1 LIFKDHL
8 LLINEGSMNLTEKIN
23 NDLKE
28 AMKSNDSVRLQTVRS
43 IRALILEF
51 EKSGSGKKLNEEE
64 EIRLLSSAAKKRKE
78 AIEEY
83 VKAGRKD
90 LASLEEAELNIIMSY
105 LPKQLSMDEI
115 VSKVKE
121 LAAQVGAQTKT
132 DFPKLMPLAV
142 KELKGLAEGK
152 AIKEAVEKVL
162 GVN

>member
-1 LIFKDHL
+1 
-8 LLINEGSMNLTEKIN
+8 MNLTEKIN
-23 NDLKE
+23 SDLKE
-28 AMKSNDSVRLQTVRS
+28 AMKSNETLRLQTIRS

-51 EKSGSGKKLNEEE
+51 EKSGTGKKLTEEE
-64 EIRLLSSAAKKRKE
+64 EIKLLSSAAKKRKE

-83 VKAGRKD
+83 VKAGRND
-90 LASLEEAELNIIMSY
+90 LASVEEAELKIIMSY

-115 VSKVKE
+115 ILKVKQFAE
-121 LAAQVGAQTKT
+121 QIGANTKA

-142 KELKGLAEGK
+142 KELKGMADGK

>member
-1 LIFKDHL
+1 
-8 LLINEGSMNLTEKIN
+8 MNLTEKIN
-23 NDLKE
+23 NDLKD
-28 AMKSNDSVRLQTVRS
+28 AMKSNNNVRLQTVRS

-64 EIRLLSSAAKKRKE
+64 EIKLLSSAAKKRKE

-83 VKAGRKD
+83 VKAGRND
-90 LASLEEAELNIIMSY
+90 LASVEEAELNIIMSY
-105 LPKQLSMDEI
+105 LPKQLTIDEI
-115 VSKVKE
+115 IIKVKQLKE
-121 LAAQVGAQTKT
+121 QIGAHTKA

-142 KELKGLAEGK
+142 KELKGLADGK

>member
-1 LIFKDHL
+1 
-8 LLINEGSMNLTEKIN
+8 MNLTEKIN
-23 NDLKE
+23 IDLKE
-28 AMKSNDSVRLQTVRS
+28 AMKSNETVRLQTIRS

-51 EKSGSGKKLNEEE
+51 EKSGTGKKLNEEE
-64 EIRLLSSAAKKRKE
+64 EIKLLSSAAKKRKE

-83 VKAGRKD
+83 VKAGRND
-90 LASLEEAELNIIMSY
+90 LASVEEAELKIIMSY

-115 VSKVKE
+115 IEKVKQ
-121 LAAQVGAQTKT
+121 LAEQNGAQSKA

-142 KELKGLAEGK
+142 KELKGQADGK